1 MHPGSMGASLEPA
14 RATPQ
19 VPAERELAVDEREA
33 ELDERQ
39 RQADRASLADE
50 REHTAD
56 AREQAADVREHTAD
70 ERERTADAR
79 EHAADK
85 READLDERQRQLD
98 ERERRLDEQAQRT
111 GAAVD
116 DLQQRVLA
124 SIAQSRAL
132 LARSSQRLDRQEAGL
147 RRVATYGERRQAEI
161 SRESAET
168 ERRLVSALPDPSK
181 VVDQAREIRM
191 RARHAV
197 QAFASAQEEIARINE
212 QLAVRLPD
220 YRDEYQRTAEQ
231 ARETARKALDV
242 LPELTD

>member
-56 AREQAADVREHTAD
+56 AREQAADV
-70 ERERTADAR
+70 RERTADAR